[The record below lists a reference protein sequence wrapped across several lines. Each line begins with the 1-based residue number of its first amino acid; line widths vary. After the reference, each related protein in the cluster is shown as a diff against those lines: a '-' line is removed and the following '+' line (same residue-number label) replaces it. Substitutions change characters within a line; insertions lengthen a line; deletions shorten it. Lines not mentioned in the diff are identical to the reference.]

1 MTRSLNVLN
10 LLGLE
15 ATPAAMISKMVS
27 SLEQSC
33 GKTYPWALSRIVLRL
48 RPGQKEEELYRAGR
62 PIISFVDSPFWPVL
76 NSLARMIFQRIPVGC
91 PNHFVVGDVYALLK
105 LLKEAPRYDD
115 RRIFNQD
122 LAGFFMSIEPDRLL
136 GSSLISSDLPRMNVN
151 GNDVFSVYLG
161 KTTKPGG
168 LVKGRTFRR
177 LNVTR
182 KIAVRDVPA
191 LNMQTFALGPRSFHQ
206 RRGSPMGSPL
216 PPALSG
222 TMPHGSVY

>member
-1 MTRSLNVLN
+1 MERFIPGLCRKLSSGYVLAKKKKN
-10 LLGLE
+10 Y
-15 ATPAAMISKMVS
+15 TAA
-27 SLEQSC
+27 
-33 GKTYPWALSRIVLRL
+33 
-48 RPGQKEEELYRAGR
+48 R

-76 NSLARMIFQRIPVGC
+76 NSLARIIFQRIPVGC

-136 GSSLISSDLPRMNVN
+136 GSCLISSDLPHMNVN
-151 GNDVFSVYLG
+151 GNEVFSLYPG
-161 KTTKPGG
+161 KTNKPAPSGG
-168 LVKGRTFRR
+168 SMSLGRLQFAMCLDLFKT
-177 LNVTR
+177 
-182 KIAVRDVPA
+182 A
-191 LNMQTFALGPRSFHQ
+191 LNMQTFALGPRSFRQ
-206 RRGSPMGSPL
+206 RRGSSMGSPL